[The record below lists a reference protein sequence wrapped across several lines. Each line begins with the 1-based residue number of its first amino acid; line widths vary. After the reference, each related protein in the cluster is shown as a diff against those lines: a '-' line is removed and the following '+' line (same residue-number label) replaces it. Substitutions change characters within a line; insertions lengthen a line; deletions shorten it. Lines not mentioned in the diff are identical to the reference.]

1 MTHRRSC
8 TTLSHL
14 TYIKESYIFS
24 LFLFQIIIMASALK
38 VEKVDRPELAKHDSS
53 VLGT

>member
-1 MTHRRSC
+1 
-8 TTLSHL
+8 
-14 TYIKESYIFS
+14 
-24 LFLFQIIIMASALK
+24 MASALK